1 MGTACWG
8 FPMRSRSMLSGF
20 SRLLAA
26 ATAISLTAGAIEAD
40 TLRLFPVA
48 VRGRLAFPGASFL
61 LFGDIDID
69 SLGRVLYT
77 ASLTTGRNVI
87 VREDRGTQTPLIFSL
102 DPAPG
107 PSLDFMGVFVEV
119 SGNASDEVAFIGTTL
134 FREGLHLFLL
144 RDGELTIIAST
155 GDAAP
160 APADALFIGFD
171 QVHMLDDGTVYFS
184 AGITGPEGN
193 RRGIYR
199 HAGGTTHPAI
209 VPGRRYFGVREIHET
224 LQFDVNERGSLA
236 VLARITDAELP
247 LAAEDLVSEMV
258 LESDGVLQ
266 TLAAA
271 EFTLAGGIESV
282 RNFAITF
289 DQVHVNDADG
299 TSFYASTTE
308 HWLGGVFFNPTG
320 GFLDNA
326 RAVAH
331 GDSAPTVTGD
341 RFKEFGPFDRNAHE
355 VLVFTA
361 TTDALPRG
369 GFFLQAGGAIETIG
383 LIGEERPGGIGLWT
397 GFLMAEINERDEFV
411 VTDRDG
417 LFQTGVFRG
426 RLVPDVPGLLDE
438 LRDLANQPGADATI
452 RPALR
457 RRVLALLAAS
467 RRNDGPAIATH
478 ATRFRD
484 WLGTQEH
491 RLDPAFA
498 IRLYVLLDDLAW
510 LTAD

>member
-1 MGTACWG
+1 
-8 FPMRSRSMLSGF
+8 MRSRFTLSLF

-107 PSLDFMGVFVEV
+107 PSLDLMGVFIEV
-119 SGNASDEVAFIGTTL
+119 SGNASDDVAFIGTTH
-134 FREGLHLFLL
+134 FREGQHLFLL
-144 RDGELTIIAST
+144 RDGELTLIAST

-160 APADALFIGFD
+160 APADTTFLGFD
-171 QVHMLDDGTVYFS
+171 QVHMLDDGSVYFS

-236 VLARITDAELP
+236 VLVRIITADQLVGEEP
-247 LAAEDLVSEMV
+247 VSEMV

-282 RNFAITF
+282 RNFAVTF

-308 HWLGGVFFNPTG
+308 HVQGGVFFNATG
-320 GFLDNA
+320 DFLDNA
-326 RAVAH
+326 RAVAD

-341 RFKEFGPFDRNAHE
+341 RFNEFGPFDRNVHE

-361 TTDALPRG
+361 TTDAHPRG

-417 LFQTGVFRG
+417 LIQTGVFRG
-426 RLVPDVPGLLDE
+426 RLVPDVPELLDE

-457 RRVLALLAAS
+457 RRALALLAAS
-467 RRNDGPAIATH
+467 RRNDGPAIAAH